1 MAISAPAE
9 TTAAATVVQFWNVPV
24 NVAVW
29 ITVFG
34 LFITAVN
41 FAAFV
46 FMERSVAMFPDLSFA
61 DRHLDRSRICNS

>member
-9 TTAAATVVQFWNVPV
+9 ITAAATVVQFWNVPV

-41 FAAFV
+41 FCGV
-46 FMERSVAMFPDLSFA
+46 RLYGEV
-61 DRHLDRSRICNS
+61 SRNVS

>member
-9 TTAAATVVQFWNVPV
+9 ITAAATVVQFWKVPV

-34 LFITAVN
+34 VSIALINFCGARTYGEVSHSRFISLALLT
-41 FAAFV
+41 FF
-46 FMERSVAMFPDLSFA
+46 
-61 DRHLDRSRICNS
+61 